1 MFGLA
6 YTERDSKKI
15 WTTRTIELEGI
26 EFQRHPETID
36 SLLEFDTNAEVF
48 YFQKSLN
55 IDAVNNETRCI
66 DRKAHLFWEIPVN
79 DAKINELMSTL
90 SNSCKAASRLIM
102 TGDSKDARH
111 FFIKKKEQEKGIQHE
126 LSFVDFLFMVY
137 QLRRRIVKIQAE
149 MKAYKALKYTPK
161 VLGISSFTKV

>member
-1 MFGLA
+1 M
-6 YTERDSKKI
+6 
-15 WTTRTIELEGI
+15 
-26 EFQRHPETID
+26 
-36 SLLEFDTNAEVF
+36 
-48 YFQKSLN
+48 
-55 IDAVNNETRCI
+55 
-66 DRKAHLFWEIPVN
+66 N

-149 MKAYKALKYTPK
+149 MKAYNSVKQYTHSFGDFSFYKSMSFCSSYLEALLKPET
-161 VLGISSFTKV
+161 IH